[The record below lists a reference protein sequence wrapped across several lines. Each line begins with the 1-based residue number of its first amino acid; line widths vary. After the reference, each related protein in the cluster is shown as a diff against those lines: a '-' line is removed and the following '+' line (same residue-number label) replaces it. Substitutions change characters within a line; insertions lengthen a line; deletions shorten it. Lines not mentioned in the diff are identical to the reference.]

1 MGVGVVGAERG
12 AGPPRAEAARA
23 APRPPPP
30 AASRRRP
37 ASRWRSRPFPSGPRR
52 PARPVPHDTA
62 SAANFFHPILPR
74 PERDGKWRPRRGV
87 SWRSG
92 GGLGAG
98 GAGGSM
104 TRWVPTK
111 REEKYGVG
119 EHLRAP
125 RAGLRAAGGAPR
137 SLLQA
142 ARAGTRSDRGARSPA
157 SPALPLCPG
166 GPIALPSA
174 GTAHSAPGAHAVP
187 ELAPEPARAGPGTR
201 GCVWVCVWGGTRRV
215 VSRPEGVPSDTQLS
229 GRAPRRPNPPA
240 SRGLPPDSPIP
251 AGPGPAGRPP
261 GALFSRAFFFFLLFG

>member
-1 MGVGVVGAERG
+1 M
-12 AGPPRAEAARA
+12 
-23 APRPPPP
+23 
-30 AASRRRP
+30 
-37 ASRWRSRPFPSGPRR
+37 
-52 PARPVPHDTA
+52 
-62 SAANFFHPILPR
+62 
-74 PERDGKWRPRRGV
+74 
-87 SWRSG
+87 
-92 GGLGAG
+92 
-98 GAGGSM
+98 
-104 TRWVPTK
+104 
-111 REEKYGVG
+111 G

-125 RAGLRAAGGAPR
+125 RAGLRAAGGAPG

-174 GTAHSAPGAHAVP
+174 GIAHSAPGAHAVP

-240 SRGLPPDSPIP
+240 SRGLSPDSPIP

-261 GALFSRAFFFFLLFG
+261 GALFSRAFFFFCFSGEVVLSVWGSRVDRFELQRSRRGELCSPPGGLGGRRWPVQPGAAHRTTRQLGGPALDGAGPWGRQPSASPERSWEGQDGFWLRGSLSFAEGSEGSPVASLHFCPSTHTFQRHFP